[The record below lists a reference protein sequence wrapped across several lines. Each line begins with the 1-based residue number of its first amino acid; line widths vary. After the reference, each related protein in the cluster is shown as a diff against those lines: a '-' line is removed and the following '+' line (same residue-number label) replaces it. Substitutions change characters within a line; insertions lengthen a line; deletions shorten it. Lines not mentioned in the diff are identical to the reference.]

1 MTTDPEALQTIAYL
15 ANELRKAHE
24 TAAGLY
30 QAVQQQKAELDK
42 LKVADKIDDAAE
54 VADLRECHASNLKEI
69 SRLKALVAGYVEEIG
84 LDDKRIAALEAVL
97 RAIPAC
103 PGHGDLCIPGALQWI
118 EAAKVWIP
126 PAYRPNHAAHAAPT
140 EGDAP

>member
-42 LKVADKIDDAAE
+42 LKAPAAVAE
-54 VADLRECHASNLKEI
+54 
-69 SRLKALVAGYVEEIG
+69 
-84 LDDKRIAALEAVL
+84 
-97 RAIPAC
+97 
-103 PGHGDLCIPGALQWI
+103 
-118 EAAKVWIP
+118 
-126 PAYRPNHAAHAAPT
+126 PT
-140 EGDAP
+140 EGAPT

>member
-42 LKVADKIDDAAE
+42 LKAPAA
-54 VADLRECHASNLKEI
+54 V
-69 SRLKALVAGYVEEIG
+69 
-84 LDDKRIAALEAVL
+84 
-97 RAIPAC
+97 
-103 PGHGDLCIPGALQWI
+103 
-118 EAAKVWIP
+118 
-126 PAYRPNHAAHAAPT
+126 AAPT